1 MISSSPLFRRAL
13 WHANRTPVSRVSKAV
28 LSALHRDEL
37 EARRSAARAL
47 KIPGAVAARS
57 ADLAENG
64 YAMLGDL
71 LDPALLADLDA
82 ASAERMAHATEREGQ
97 QVAMHKSFW
106 VRLLDAEAVGGGF
119 DVDNVFV
126 RFALQPAVVAFVA
139 GYLGELPRLTDV
151 LLTYSRPA
159 SAALSYSQLW
169 HRDYDDTHTV
179 KVFVYLTDVL
189 EFGDG
194 PFTFLPGPPSDRVG
208 FMLRSHQADDAF
220 LARTQPSAVKE
231 MRGPKL
237 TAFACET
244 SRCVHMGSR
253 VQPGH
258 ARLMYTATFV
268 SAPSLYPAGA
278 PRFRATRPLS
288 SDERLLLGL

>member
-1 MISSSPLFRRAL
+1 MPS
-13 WHANRTPVSRVSKAV
+13 
-28 LSALHRDEL
+28 
-37 EARRSAARAL
+37 
-47 KIPGAVAARS
+47 
-57 ADLAENG
+57 
-64 YAMLGDL
+64 
-71 LDPALLADLDA
+71 
-82 ASAERMAHATEREGQ
+82 
-97 QVAMHKSFW
+97 
-106 VRLLDAEAVGGGF
+106 
-119 DVDNVFV
+119 
-126 RFALQPAVVAFVA
+126 QPAVVAFVA
-139 GYLGELPRLTDV
+139 GYLGELPRLADV

-159 SAALSYSQLW
+159 SAELSYSQLW

-179 KVFVYLTDVL
+179 KIFVYLTDVL
-189 EFGDG
+189 EIGDG

-278 PRFRATRPLS
+278 PRFRATRPVT